1 MHTLSCCYCQHPFIK
16 DYQNKKGILDLIK
29 EAKAEVVEVVEDLTE
44 EQDIIEIKV
53 YYTNEYTLFMK
64 M

>member
-53 YYTNEYTLFMK
+53 Y
-64 M
+64 